1 MCNNNLKNGPYG
13 DSYASIEQEVVNFCI
28 PNTTLLLEDVI
39 SLIKKH
45 VKVEGVENV
54 DVSRI
59 DIKDDT
65 ESFVQRPYTITND
78 PELDPK
84 KSVTRI
90 RECLMGLG
98 NIIRYQIVTEDGDK
112 IKFRHSPA
120 QSMDSD
126 DIGWFYV
133 CDLVN
138 AFENNPFEFDEFA
151 SFYFDD
157 DITDSRDMKFEM
169 IFSILENE
177 GIITASAQGL
187 RFYEVSD
194 SACSCVACAD
204 ARMDD

>member
-1 MCNNNLKNGPYG
+1 MSNNNPEIDNLSN

-45 VKVEGVENV
+45 AKVEGVE
-54 DVSRI
+54 VSRI

-98 NIIRYQIVTEDGDK
+98 HIVRYQIVTEDGDK

-126 DIGWFYV
+126 DTEWFYV

-157 DITDSRDMKFEM
+157 DITDSSSLKFEM